1 MLKAG
6 IIAPLE
12 FTRTSPIVLAMKKDG
27 SSRFFVDFR
36 KLNAEMESDEWPVPC
51 VEEIFDDLPGSSVF
65 STLDLFR
72 GYWQIKIDDTCKEK
86 TTFICKFGT
95 YQFEVIPFRLK
106 NSGATFQ
113 RMMDNILVCCC
124 YRMMPQFRAR

>member
-1 MLKAG
+1 
-6 IIAPLE
+6 
-12 FTRTSPIVLAMKKDG
+12 MKKDG
-27 SSRFFVDFR
+27 SSRFCVDFR
-36 KLNAEMESDEWPVPC
+36 KLNAVMKSDKWPVPC

-95 YQFEVIPFRLK
+95 YQFEVMPFGLK

-113 RMMDNILVCCC
+113 RMMDNIL
-124 YRMMPQFRAR
+124 